1 MMASPLS
8 PLPSAALNIGTPA
21 TARRVAQANMED
33 GSSPTPYVPAAEA
46 ADASA
51 NQSSPFVSEVQD
63 KTADSPSKEDPSPSK
78 IRHSRILSGNEIAP
92 LTLLSPRDENLDPEP
107 RSLSRQDSRSKS
119 PRRPRFPIRP
129 TGSSSPAKNLDIEK
143 LPELSPERP
152 PQKSLEEESPEKSS
166 PVKAPEMSREN
177 SLEKHMVKTQEMT
190 LEDALRAN
198 EGLKKAI
205 QIFEDES
212 TMMENDDLPDINA
225 MDVDHPNGMDDSI
238 AGPDESMVSTFSTFS
253 AIPNMTMF
261 AKIGHSPTRFANA
274 ELTPAAAAR
283 ARPDPSPARSARALD
298 GGNTTSLLEFS
309 DHLSRNGTFSSSK
322 RARLSP
328 AKTTGHRPSATPQ
341 RHPGNLLDFDIP
353 PLPTPRSVPTV
364 TAREVET
371 LKSQFLSEI
380 SSLKASLLGKEA
392 EASSLK
398 TAVTDAEKRVGETSE
413 QLRELKAEKETLL
426 DDKQTWEKRCQE
438 MEDVLRRVKAEIH
451 HGQRE
456 RQELESKLDE
466 SEKRREAAEIM
477 AQEAESK
484 IAGMRAG
491 RVSPDA
497 GADNKSPGKDS
508 KNTSSREVEIAVERV
523 ARELHALYKSKH
535 EKKVTALKKSYA
547 NHWEKRV
554 QALEVKIQEADAENE
569 KLKQTQE
576 TAVTRV
582 DPNLASENQEL
593 RTQTVQQSGQIT
605 ELKAEVKQLG
615 AVIESVKQDNTELI
629 QLLERERVEK
639 GELVSLAEEM
649 MSMQHSL
656 IQQEEKPA
664 PPSARKVPEPVSAR
678 KSLARPMASGLRA
691 PGSLKKSQTESR
703 IGGLGHER
711 TKSGGL
717 QGGLP
722 RPGMMMG
729 GPRSGIMSSIE
740 KMGSHKGRGD

>member
-1 MMASPLS
+1 MASPLS
-8 PLPSAALNIGTPA
+8 PLPSTALNIATPA
-21 TARRVAQANMED
+21 TARRVAQED
-33 GSSPTPYVPAAEA
+33 MDGTPTSPSAPVTEP

-63 KTADSPSKEDPSPSK
+63 KTTDSPSKEDPSPSK

-129 TGSSSPAKNLDIEK
+129 TGSSSPTKPLDAER
-143 LPELSPERP
+143 LPEKSPER
-152 PQKSLEEESPEKSS
+152 SPEKS
-166 PVKAPEMSREN
+166 PLKAPEMSREN
-177 SLEKHMVKTQEMT
+177 SLEKHMVKTQDMT

-225 MDVDHPNGMDDSI
+225 MDVDHPIDVDDSI

-283 ARPDPSPARSARALD
+283 ARPDPSPARSARTLD

-309 DHLSRNGTFSSSK
+309 DQLARNGTFSSSK

-341 RHPGNLLDFDIP
+341 RHQGNLLDFDIP

-426 DDKQTWEKRCQE
+426 EDKQTWEKRCQE

-497 GADNKSPGKDS
+497 GADTGKEI
-508 KNTSSREVEIAVERV
+508 KNSSSREVEIAVERV

-547 NHWEKRV
+547 NHWEKKV
-554 QALEVKIQEADAENE
+554 QALEVKIEEADTENE
-569 KLKQTQE
+569 KLKQAQE

-593 RTQTVQQSGQIT
+593 RTQSVHQSGQIT

-615 AVIESVKQDNTELI
+615 AVIESVKQDNNELI
-629 QLLERERVEK
+629 QLLEKERIEK

-649 MSMQHSL
+649 MSMQHSF

-664 PPSARKVPEPVSAR
+664 PPSPRKVPEPVSAR

-691 PGSLKKSQTESR
+691 PGSLQKSHTESR

-722 RPGMMMG
+722 RPGMIMG
-729 GPRSGIMSSIE
+729 GRSGIMSSIE
-740 KMGSHKGRGD
+740 KMGNHRGRVE